1 MIHDE
6 SFDDVLMQRLLEL
19 PAFKKNS
26 TEVEVINLITEKKDK
41 LLEELIERMV
51 NISDEN

>member
-1 MIHDE
+1 
-6 SFDDVLMQRLLEL
+6 MQRLLEL
-19 PAFKKNS
+19 PAFNKKS
-26 TEVEVINLITEKKDK
+26 TEADVISLIAQKKDK